1 MTYVSQQR
9 PQLAAAE
16 LAGRARAASRALAKL
31 PNQAR
36 SAALIAVAKG
46 IEDNAREIL
55 EANEND
61 RRVAEAA
68 VAAGVMSSAMFAR
81 LQVTKNGIFEMATR
95 VRDVARLPDPLGRR

>member
-61 RRVAEAA
+61 YPKHAERIPINHRCQQLIRAPQ
-68 VAAGVMSSAMFAR
+68 GQFI
-81 LQVTKNGIFEMATR
+81 L
-95 VRDVARLPDPLGRR
+95 